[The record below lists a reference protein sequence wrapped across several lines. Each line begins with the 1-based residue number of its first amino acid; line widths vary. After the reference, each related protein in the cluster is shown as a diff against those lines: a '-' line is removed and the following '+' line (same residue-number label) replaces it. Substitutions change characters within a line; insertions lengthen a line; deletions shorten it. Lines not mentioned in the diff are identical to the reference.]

1 MQILQD
7 DDEDEDD
14 VDSLRFY
21 CLSLPALF
29 LLVDFDK
36 LGFERLLV
44 GSVSLEDDLLSDEL
58 DDEFLVFLL
67 STKTGLDFVSTILLL
82 SLIKI
87 WPSSFCLF
95 TDSELLSIL
104 FFLLL
109 FCSLLLSL
117 SSSDIFLTLLISLL
131 SAAIHSFLA
140 LPRASALALT
150 SFLGKLTSPSF
161 LSSSLFKILCR
172 NLFSKSMILSLELS

>member
-67 STKTGLDFVSTILLL
+67 SMKTGLDFVSTILLL
-82 SLIKI
+82 SLIRI
-87 WPSSFCLF
+87 
-95 TDSELLSIL
+95 
-104 FFLLL
+104 
-109 FCSLLLSL
+109 
-117 SSSDIFLTLLISLL
+117 
-131 SAAIHSFLA
+131 
-140 LPRASALALT
+140 
-150 SFLGKLTSPSF
+150 
-161 LSSSLFKILCR
+161 
-172 NLFSKSMILSLELS
+172 